1 VRIGIT
7 GAGRIGAMH
16 ARNLSQLSGVDELIL
31 HDPLPGRA
39 QGVATQLAGSTVRI
53 RTVEGYSELLGQVDG
68 VVVAT
73 PTTTHADLVLL
84 AVAAGVP
91 TLCEKP
97 AADNEPRLRDMVEA
111 VDRSG
116 VEVLVGFQRRFDPP
130 LVEMRRR
137 VLAGEL
143 GTVYHVRALGQD
155 HEPPELGF
163 IPTSGGMFRDLFIHD
178 LDAIPWLVD
187 EPVVEVYATGSVL
200 VDDAFAASGDVDT
213 AVVLLRFASGTLAT
227 LTGGRRD
234 GLGYDHRIEVIGSR
248 DALVVGLDE
257 RTPLTSLEP
266 SGPVSGP
273 GAYRGFAERF
283 AHAYAAEVAA
293 FVEVVAGRAGNP
305 SPVRDSLVSVVLAGA
320 CERSR
325 AAGAPVR
332 MPLGIAA

>member
-16 ARNLSQLSGVDELIL
+16 ARNLSLLPGLDELVL
-31 HDPLPGRA
+31 HDPISGRA
-39 QGVATQLAGSTVRI
+39 QAVATQLTPSTVRT
-53 RTVEGYSELLGQVDG
+53 RTAASYPELLAQVDG
-68 VVVAT
+68 IVVAT

-91 TLCEKP
+91 ALCEKP
-97 AADNEPRLRDMVEA
+97 AADNEPALREMVDA

-155 HEPPELGF
+155 HEPPDLGF

-200 VDDAFAASGDVDT
+200 VDQAFAASGDVDT

-248 DALVVGLDE
+248 DALVVGLDD
-257 RTPLTSLEP
+257 RTPLTSLQP
-266 SGPVSGP
+266 SGPVSRP
-273 GAYRGFAERF
+273 EAYRGFSERF
-283 AHAYAAEVAA
+283 AVAYAAEVAT

-305 SPVRDSLVSVVLAGA
+305 SPVRDSLVSVGLAGA

-325 AAGAPVR
+325 AAGMPVR
-332 MPLGIAA
+332 MPVGMAA